1 MSAVGST
8 SVCLG
13 SGIYN
18 IMEMRR
24 VQRRISCVHR
34 DTGQPLGIDLACDKF
49 ENARY
54 TSLQ

>member
-8 SVCLG
+8 SVRLG